1 MFPRRHLPSLS
12 SLLAL
17 EALDRLGTAT
27 AAAAE
32 LALTQGAISKQL
44 QVLEDQLGVPL
55 LMREGKRLVLT
66 PAARDFVSESRKALK
81 IITDASLT
89 LRANPKGGA
98 LNLAILPAF
107 GMHWLAPRLAAFARA
122 HPEVTVNLSTRL
134 RPFDFAATAFDAAIH
149 YGRRDWPG
157 VSYLKLMDEEILAV
171 ASPPS
176 SPPADRGPPGPR
188 PPAAATGKPDRRL
201 GPLACSILATPPAH
215 QPAMLFDQF
224 ATMTQAAVHGLG
236 LALLP
241 TFLIDRE
248 LRDGLLVP
256 AFGPPCPPS
265 AAITWSGPRRG
276 RSARRWC
283 RSATGWRRPRT
294 LVARTKRRLDRPKP
308 APQHRPPRGRPT

>member
-171 ASPPS
+171 ASPHLLLAPLTEARQVLDHPLLQLES
-176 SPPADRGPPGPR
+176 R
-188 PPAAATGKPDRRL
+188 TGDWGRWLQHL
-201 GPLACSILATPPAH
+201 GHPTPH

-256 AFGPPCPPS
+256 AFGTPVP
-265 AAITWSGPRRG
+265 AIGSYYLVWPEARPQRAPLVSFRDWLAQTQDLG
-276 RSARRWC
+276 RKDQ
-283 RSATGWRRPRT
+283 T
-294 LVARTKRRLDRPKP
+294 P
-308 APQHRPPRGRPT
+308 A

>member
-66 PAARDFVSESRKALK
+66 PAARDFVSETRKALK

-171 ASPPS
+171 ASPHLLLAPLTEARQVLDHPLLQLES
-176 SPPADRGPPGPR
+176 R
-188 PPAAATGKPDRRL
+188 TGDWGRWLQHL
-201 GPLACSILATPPAH
+201 GHPTPH

-256 AFGPPCPPS
+256 AFGPPVR
-265 AAITWSGPRRG
+265 AIGSYYLVWPEARPQRAPLVSFRDWLAQTQDLG
-276 RSARRWC
+276 RKDQ
-283 RSATGWRRPRT
+283 T
-294 LVARTKRRLDRPKP
+294 P
-308 APQHRPPRGRPT
+308 A